1 MYRKEK
7 CIVKRN
13 KPKFWDKVRY
23 QFDNLM
29 SKGTIALVAMLFLIT
44 AIVVVV
50 SGALGAVANKELTT
64 GNSIWLSL
72 MHAIDAGTLAGDD
85 TTHLWFVVLMS
96 IVTICGIFV
105 TSILIGIISTGF
117 ENKLSDLRKGT
128 SKVIE
133 TGHTVV
139 IGFNDSIY
147 TILSELIEAGENQK
161 RPCIVVLGE
170 EEKEV
175 MEESIK
181 GRIMDFKTTRVIC
194 KSGKLT
200 ESYLLERA
208 ALETCKSI
216 IINQE
221 DDFSVIKIILATVN
235 YLKSKDA
242 FEQNLHITT
251 MIHDQKNLDAA
262 KMAGEGKA
270 EVLFF
275 EDALSRIMAHTCRQ
289 PGLSMVLTEFFD
301 FGGDEFYFENF
312 KELAGKTFGEVL
324 NLFENSTVVGLKKQG
339 RVMLNPPMDTE
350 ISAEDMIIHLAE
362 DDDTSKPSSQIP
374 KLDLSIMASAKNNV
388 GDNKK
393 HLLVLGYNHF
403 LPDILSE
410 MDNYA
415 EPDSVITVADV
426 ELPVDFDIKKSYQ
439 NIVVVTKECDIYNR
453 NELELLIQKTTD
465 DILLLSNLEVEAD
478 ESDAKTLLILIQL
491 RDIANRWNREFNI
504 TSEMCS
510 VSNQELAKVA
520 NVNDFVV
527 GSTITNL
534 IITQVSENR
543 ELALLFDDL
552 LDADGSELYMK
563 KASRYVQ
570 TGVETD
576 FYTITE
582 IAARRCE
589 IVVGYKKMS
598 CNGIEIITNPKK
610 TDRITFNEEDYLIVI
625 AEDNT

>member
-1 MYRKEK
+1 MNRK
-7 CIVKRN
+7 

-29 SKGTIALVAMLFLIT
+29 SKGTIALVGMLFLIT
-44 AIVVVV
+44 AIVVVI
-50 SGALGAVANKELTT
+50 SGVLGAAANKDLST
-64 GNSIWLSL
+64 GNVIWQSL
-72 MHAIDAGTLAGDD
+72 MHAIDAGALAGDD
-85 TTHLWFVVLMS
+85 TSHIWFVVLMS

-117 ENKLSDLRKGT
+117 EEKLSDLRKGT

-161 RPCIVVLGE
+161 KSCIVVIGE

-175 MEESIK
+175 MEESIRGHIK
-181 GRIMDFKTTRVIC
+181 NFKTTRIIC

-216 IINQE
+216 IINQD
-221 DDFSVIKIILATVN
+221 DDFSVIKIILAAVN

-242 FEQNLHITT
+242 FENDLHITS
-251 MIHDQKNLDAA
+251 MIHDQVNLDAA

-289 PGLSMVLTEFFD
+289 PGLSLVLTEFFD

-312 KELAGKTFGEVL
+312 PELEGKTFGEVL
-324 NLFENSTVVGLKKQG
+324 NLFENSTVIGLRKEG
-339 RVMLNPPMDTE
+339 IVLLNPPMDTVFA
-350 ISAEDMIIHLAE
+350 AEDQVIHLAE
-362 DDDTSKPSSQIP
+362 DDNTSKPSRQQPEI
-374 KLDLSIMASAKNNV
+374 DLSAKASAQNNV
-388 GDNKK
+388 SDSKK

-403 LPDILSE
+403 LPDILE
-410 MDNYA
+410 ELDNYA
-415 EPDSVITVADV
+415 EPGSMITVAGV
-426 ELPVDFDIKKSYQ
+426 EFPEESEIKKAYN
-439 NIVVVTKECDIYNR
+439 NIVVTQKECDIYNR
-453 NELELLIQKTTD
+453 KELETLIQDTTD
-465 DILLLSNLEVEAD
+465 DILLLSDLDAGVD

-491 RDIANRWNREFNI
+491 RDISSKWKREFNI

-534 IITQVSENR
+534 IITQVAENR

-563 KASRYVQ
+563 KASRYVK

-576 FYTITE
+576 FYAITKIAAKRGE
-582 IAARRCE
+582 IA
-589 IVVGYKKMS
+589 VGYKKLS
-598 CNGIEIITNPKK
+598 ENGIQIVTNPKK
-610 TDRITFNEEDYLIVI
+610 SERVSFTEEDYLIVI
-625 AEDNT
+625 AEDNN

>member
-1 MYRKEK
+1 MK
-7 CIVKRN
+7 
-13 KPKFWDKVRY
+13 KPSFWDRVRY

-29 SKGTIALVAMLFLIT
+29 SKGTVALVGMLFLIT
-44 AIVVVV
+44 ALVVII
-50 SGALGAVANKELTT
+50 SGILGAVVNKDLSA
-64 GNSIWLSL
+64 GNSIWQSL

-85 TTHLWFVVLMS
+85 TSHLWFVVLMS
-96 IVTICGIFV
+96 VVTICGIFV

-117 ENKLSDLRKGT
+117 EKKLSDLRKGT

-133 TGHTVV
+133 SGHTVV
-139 IGFNDSIY
+139 IGFSDSIY

-161 RPCIVVLGE
+161 KSCIVVLGE

-175 MEESIK
+175 MEESIR
-181 GRIMDFKTTRVIC
+181 GRIKNFKTTRVIC

-208 ALETCKSI
+208 ALENCRSI

-221 DDFSVIKIILATVN
+221 DDFSVIKIILAAVN

-242 FEQNLHITT
+242 FKNDIHITS
-251 MIHDQKNLDAA
+251 MIHNQANLDAA

-289 PGLSMVLTEFFD
+289 PGLSLVLTEFFD
-301 FGGDEFYFENF
+301 FGGDEFYFESF
-312 KELAGKTFGEVL
+312 PELAGRTFGAVL
-324 NLFENSTVVGLKKQG
+324 NLFENSTVVGLKKDG

-350 ISAEDMIIHLAE
+350 LGTEDQIIHLAE
-362 DDDTSKPSSQIP
+362 DDNTSKPGQQLP
-374 KLDLSIMASAKNNV
+374 KLDVSVGAASQEPVSA
-388 GDNKK
+388 GRK
-393 HLLVLGYNHF
+393 HLLVLGYNRF
-403 LPDILSE
+403 LPDILKE
-410 MDNYA
+410 IDNYA
-415 EPDSVITVADV
+415 EPGSRITVAGTEFPEDSELMKTYDNITV
-426 ELPVDFDIKKSYQ
+426 EQL
-439 NIVVVTKECDIYNR
+439 ECDIYNR
-453 NELELLIQKTTD
+453 KELESLIQDKTD
-465 DILLLSNLEVEAD
+465 DILLLSDLEAGVD

-491 RDIANRWNREFNI
+491 RDISSKWNREFNI

-534 IITQVSENR
+534 IITQVAENR
-543 ELALLFDDL
+543 ELALLFEDL

-563 KASRYVQ
+563 KACRYVKSG
-570 TGVETD
+570 TETD
-576 FYTITE
+576 FYTVTE
-582 IAARRCE
+582 IAAKRGE
-589 IVVGYKKMS
+589 IAVGYKKMTGS
-598 CNGIEIITNPKK
+598 GIQIITNPKK
-610 TDRITFNEEDYLIVI
+610 SERISFTDEDYLIVI
-625 AEDNT
+625 AEDNR